1 MVLTRKHPPI
11 ASLMKKKPQA
21 MQHITLHA
29 KPLPSQSGVMQ
40 TARNQATACKL
51 LPKTETKQWSL
62 LPTVQVTTKAESRR
76 RDRKTFFAL
85 PHKAHDAATNRTF
98 TLECKLGEGATAE
111 VFQAYDSEGQQ
122 FAIKV
127 IPKTRIA
134 NSYQKARFF
143 DEIKLHRRLDHP
155 NIVKFHCYFFDAE
168 YAYIVMELCEN
179 KTLMHLLREETVLSE
194 HQVHHFLVQILEAL
208 RYMHAQDIMHGDL
221 KLCNVMLDKNK
232 NPKIGDF
239 GLATYVCGEKQT
251 GLCGTR
257 HFVAPEVKNKKGY
270 DKSAD
275 IWSIGAI
282 TYTMLFGRYYDE
294 KRSLWN
300 DGVNVGSAH
309 VTELVFPTHI
319 RISDN
324 TKNFIS
330 KTLVFRPEFRCTVEQ
345 LLQNPF
351 VNNSQLTPLPNKKS
365 EPSSDRPPH
374 ERKSSPIKPKYTYS
388 KRARPIHR
396 EQGHS
401 RNDEE
406 LYGPKRQKTAVYE
419 TVKLSNLRIRPVI
432 VDMTL

>member
-1 MVLTRKHPPI
+1 MVLPRKHPPI
-11 ASLMKKKPQA
+11 ASLMNKKPQA
-21 MQHITLHA
+21 MQGVPLHA
-29 KPLPSQSGVMQ
+29 KPLAIQNGAME
-40 TARNQATACKL
+40 TARNQATRTQL
-51 LPKTETKQWSL
+51 LPKTEITESSL
-62 LPTVQVTTKAESRR
+62 LPTVQVTTKAGSRR
-76 RDRKTFFAL
+76 RDRKTFFDL

-111 VFQAYDSEGQQ
+111 VFQAYDSEGQK

-134 NSYQKARFF
+134 NSYQKARSL

-221 KLCNVMLDKNK
+221 KLCNVMLDKNM

-239 GLATYVCGEKQT
+239 GLATYVCEQKQT

-257 HFVAPEVKNKKGY
+257 HFVAPEVKNKEGY

-282 TYTMLFGRYYDE
+282 TYTMLFGRYHNE
-294 KRSLWN
+294 ERSAWY
-300 DGVNVGSAH
+300 DGV
-309 VTELVFPTHI
+309 
-319 RISDN
+319 
-324 TKNFIS
+324 
-330 KTLVFRPEFRCTVEQ
+330 
-345 LLQNPF
+345 
-351 VNNSQLTPLPNKKS
+351 
-365 EPSSDRPPH
+365 
-374 ERKSSPIKPKYTYS
+374 
-388 KRARPIHR
+388 
-396 EQGHS
+396 
-401 RNDEE
+401 
-406 LYGPKRQKTAVYE
+406 
-419 TVKLSNLRIRPVI
+419 
-432 VDMTL
+432 